1 MKRMQ
6 VVVVET
12 VSKTIDILVPVD
24 MEEAE
29 INDEALEQLCNAGPD
44 SESVEDRQ
52 IYMTSEL
59 PPKQAVTAKE
69 LNNLRMA
76 AGNESKYDRVV
87 LDGKVMSWVGIGWI
101 EEREALPDDYDN
113 YPVVVEDSQ

>member
-1 MKRMQ
+1 MQ
-6 VVVVET
+6 VVVMET

-69 LNNLRMA
+69 LNNLRMV

-87 LDGKVMSWVGIGWI
+87 LDGKVMAWVGIGWI
-101 EEREALPDDYDN
+101 EERDAFPDDYDN